1 MRFLDGLEEKGAEN
15 QSLFNLRREERLY
28 MSESAFDKFIGRLG
42 ITENKEQSAYI
53 QSIYF
58 DTTDQAMPL
67 GWAVR
72 TRSYLKEQPESVV
85 INDERYIVDEG
96 YIRFNTKEKHRYS
109 ASIKEIE
116 NLLNRSVTLRAGG
129 FRPYVATIYK
139 RRVFELQDVRI
150 TFDSDIRLFSIGADM
165 SVKRLN
171 TPTNSELEIKYL
183 DGGRFDVAEMAKG
196 FGAVHAVSK
205 HYLAYNMKYIEEKDR
220 ALSAVN
226 YMETPG
232 KEVELKF
239 DIKDDTVFRK
249 FIVKI
254 ATGSI
259 PNFKLWEVF
268 PEPATMESYNEYR
281 VVPGENKVA
290 RVMYFGGRKPR
301 IVAKDRGT
309 FTENGILVRAEDKDA
324 MTEGQISALLNS
336 DIVSVSR
343 RIKRENLV
351 LSEST
356 GKIYNVSVDLSQT
369 PRGRELYQLEIEYW
383 RSLRKSSADPMPE
396 ILEEINTLGE
406 YAEKEGAVKSVLRKE
421 DWTKEDYATA
431 SHQIAKAK

>member
-1 MRFLDGLEEKGAEN
+1 MRFLGGLEEKGAEN
-15 QSLFNLRREERLY
+15 QALFNLRREDKLY
-28 MSESAFDKFIGRLG
+28 MSESAFEAFISKLG
-42 ITENKEQSAYI
+42 IAENKEQSAYI

-72 TRSYLKEQPESVV
+72 TRSYFKEQPESVV
-85 INDERYIVDEG
+85 INDERYMVDEG
-96 YIRFNTKEKHRYS
+96 YILFNTKKKHRYS

-116 NLLNRSVTLRAGG
+116 NLLNKNVTLRIGG
-129 FRPYVATIYK
+129 FRPYVVTSYK
-139 RRVFELQDVRI
+139 RRVFESQDVRI
-150 TFDSDIRLFSIGADM
+150 TFDSDIWLFSIGADM

-183 DGGRFDVAEMAKG
+183 DGGRFDVAEMARSLG
-196 FGAVHAVSK
+196 GIHAVSK

-220 ALSAVN
+220 VQSAAS

-249 FIVKI
+249 LIVKI

-259 PNFKLWEVF
+259 PNFRLWEVF

-309 FTENGILVRAEDKDA
+309 FTENGILIRAEDKDA

-369 PRGRELYQLEIEYW
+369 PGGRELYQLEIEYW
-383 RSLRKSSADPMPE
+383 RSLRKSGSDPMPE
-396 ILEEINTLGE
+396 ILREINMLGE

-421 DWTKEDYATA
+421 DWTKEDYAA
-431 SHQIAKAK
+431 AFHQIAKGK